1 MIANPHAAAVVK
13 LALDN
18 TPETPHSGVT
28 AILALEEIGYR
39 VVTVDQIKQALD
51 DIEKWRAEAERKQTL
66 RAEIEAELGLTSDV
80 DPDRYMDV
88 ALDAIRELK
97 GLAPQ

>member
-1 MIANPHAAAVVK
+1 M
-13 LALDN
+13 
-18 TPETPHSGVT
+18 
-28 AILALEEIGYR
+28 R
-39 VVTVDQIKQALD
+39 
-51 DIEKWRAEAERKQTL
+51 RAEDVDKRV